1 MAAATPLFYAGK
13 RIKMTPHQSTYQ
25 AKIYSDFRAIEPK
38 EWRTIVRYFEEYQ
51 KEIRELEFE
60 AYFEMVTAYTNAL
73 FEIGAY
79 EKNLRMAD
87 TVIELSVMNNIRF
100 FNGEDVFH
108 TVLFK
113 KAASCYHT
121 YQLEKADYILRE
133 LLRIDPYDNDAS
145 MFLKKCNRK
154 MNLAFVRKMRAAAI
168 LSYLTAAF
176 FICIEFLVIHS
187 FYPQFKLLFEVVRNG
202 VFSLGCIF
210 LIAGDVIHR
219 WQSNREV
226 DDFVALQRKRKGR

>member
-1 MAAATPLFYAGK
+1 M
-13 RIKMTPHQSTYQ
+13 KMTPHQSTYQ
-25 AKIYSDFRAIEPK
+25 AKVYRDFRAIEPK

-87 TVIELSVMNNIRF
+87 TVIELSVMNNVRF

-145 MFLKKCNRK
+145 MFLKKCIRK
-154 MNLAFVRKMRAAAI
+154 MHPSFVRKMRAAAI
-168 LSYLTAAF
+168 LSYLTAAL

-187 FYPQFKLLFEVVRNG
+187 FYPQFKPLFEGVRNG

-219 WQSNREV
+219 WRSNREV
-226 DDFVALQRKRKGR
+226 DDFVAIQRRRKRR